1 MERLGRKLGDYV
13 NKYISISITIIGLL
27 MLIISSLAVT
37 NNLSDSE
44 SVDAML
50 PPCTVE
56 QGLPVVG
63 QDEVTCYW
71 GMSGEML
78 EIPSEA
84 IAADVDVQISWQKSG
99 VWIGIAEASE
109 AEKCEL
115 KTDYYECEK
124 DSVALIAGG
133 PTSNGEIVWSPS
145 PGEYRFVAGGDDTQ
159 TLQQFSVDWEYEAS
173 LKSGLAITMMVI
185 GGALLITGA
194 FLLYQNRNN

>member
-1 MERLGRKLGDYV
+1 MERLGRKLGDLV

-37 NNLSDSE
+37 NTLSDAE

-56 QGLPVVG
+56 EGLPLVG
-63 QDEVTCYW
+63 EDEVTCYW
-71 GMSGEML
+71 GMSGEIL

-84 IAADVDVQISWQKSG
+84 IAADVDVEISWQKSG
-99 VWIGIAEASE
+99 VWIGIAEAAE

-115 KTDYYECEK
+115 KTDYYECDKE
-124 DSVALIAGG
+124 SVIMIAGG

-159 TLQQFSVDWEYEAS
+159 TLQQFAVDWEYEAS
-173 LKSGLAITMMVI
+173 LKSGLAIAMMVI
-185 GGALLITGA
+185 GGILLITGA
-194 FLLYQNRNN
+194 LLIYQHRTN